1 MIPSEISTSKTFFL
15 VSAILNILF
24 ALGMG
29 TYSIG
34 LGIFSCGIGCL
45 FLVIPVINIISCVM
59 DFIAYNKLNTLNR
72 PGTFSS
78 IQFAAIMEIVTI
90 LTGNFI
96 SMIFGIITL
105 VNLNNNNIQS
115 YLRERGIY

>member
-1 MIPSEISTSKTFFL
+1 MIPSEINTAKIFFL
-15 VSAILNILF
+15 ISAILNLLF

-29 TYSIG
+29 TYAIG

-45 FLVIPVINIISCVM
+45 FLFIPVINIISCIM
-59 DFIAYNKLNTLNR
+59 DFIAYNKLNTLSQ
-72 PGTFSS
+72 PGTFGS
-78 IQFAAIMEIVTI
+78 IQFAAIIEIVTI

-96 SMIFGIITL
+96 SMIFGIVTL

>member
-1 MIPSEISTSKTFFL
+1 MIPSEISTAKTFFL
-15 VSAILNILF
+15 ISAILNLLF

-29 TYSIG
+29 AYGIG
-34 LGIFSCGIGCL
+34 LGLFSCGIGCL
-45 FLVIPVINIISCVM
+45 ILFIPVINIISCIM
-59 DFIAYNKLNTLNR
+59 DFIAYNKLNTLNQ
-72 PGTFSS
+72 PGTFNS

-105 VNLNNNNIQS
+105 VNLNNNNVQT

>member
-1 MIPSEISTSKTFFL
+1 MIPSEISTAKTFFL
-15 VSAILNILF
+15 ISAILNLLF

-29 TYSIG
+29 AYGIG
-34 LGIFSCGIGCL
+34 LGLFSCGIGCL
-45 FLVIPVINIISCVM
+45 ILFIPVINIISCIM
-59 DFIAYNKLNTLNR
+59 DFIAYNKLNALNQ
-72 PGTFSS
+72 PGTFNS

-105 VNLNNNNIQS
+105 VNLNNNNVQT